1 MEVQKPVSAFL
12 TAPAMKPNDTKAMDT
27 EQIVADILSTMSLK
41 EKALI
46 ANMDEK
52 SLPYL
57 QYAFDVYISRNVG
70 EDPDTGREVMKQVW
84 QALQATHRIRLIR
97 ESGQP

>member
-1 MEVQKPVSAFL
+1 MKNVK
-12 TAPAMKPNDTKAMDT
+12 APPLDVDSIA
-27 EQIVADILSTMSLK
+27 ADILSGMSLK

-57 QYAFDVYISRNVG
+57 QYAFDMYISRDIG
-70 EDPDTGREVMKQVW
+70 DDPETGRKIMKRVW
-84 QALQATHRIRLIR
+84 LTLQETHRIRLVKAK
-97 ESGQP
+97 ETP

>member
-1 MEVQKPVSAFL
+1 
-12 TAPAMKPNDTKAMDT
+12 
-27 EQIVADILSTMSLK
+27 VADILSGMSLK

-57 QYAFDVYISRNVG
+57 QYAFDVYLSQDVG
-70 EDPDTGREVMKQVW
+70 DNPETGQEIMRRIW
-84 QALQATHRIRLIR
+84 QTLQQTHRIRLV
-97 ESGQP
+97 GKDG

>member
-1 MEVQKPVSAFL
+1 MTGIL
-12 TAPAMKPNDTKAMDT
+12 MKRNYSDTLNLDR
-27 EQIVADILSTMSLK
+27 IVTDILSGMSLK

-57 QYAFDVYISRNVG
+57 QYAFDVYISKDIG
-70 EDPDTGREVMKQVW
+70 DDPETGQEIMKRVW
-84 QALQATHRIRLIR
+84 QTLKETHRIRLVK
-97 ESGQP
+97 ESAKP

>member
-1 MEVQKPVSAFL
+1 
-12 TAPAMKPNDTKAMDT
+12 MKPNNRDTLDMDR
-27 EQIVADILSTMSLK
+27 ILADILSGMSLK

-57 QYAFDVYISRNVG
+57 QYAFDVYLSRSIG
-70 EDPDTGREVMKQVW
+70 DDPETGREIMKRVW
-84 QALQATHRIRLIR
+84 QTLQETHRIRIVGERANL
-97 ESGQP
+97 